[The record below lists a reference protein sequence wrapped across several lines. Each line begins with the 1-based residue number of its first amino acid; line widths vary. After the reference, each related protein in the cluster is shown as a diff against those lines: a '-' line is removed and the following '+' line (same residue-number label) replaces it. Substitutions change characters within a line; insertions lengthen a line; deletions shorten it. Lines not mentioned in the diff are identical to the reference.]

1 MNYLLTKIA
10 MEEWA
15 AMDCN
20 GRTFEK
26 LPPSPG
32 IKLSCNNGLQ
42 WTAMGGLLRSY
53 PLSPE

>member
-53 PLSPE
+53 PLPPE